1 MPRKRKEKPAVADQ
15 NPPDKQQNPPQPAQQ
30 PPQQPA
36 QGQPQPQAQQGP
48 PQHQQALAAAGLDW
62 GRLVGLALPQILA
75 LIRALLD
82 HAEAKAGGVPPS

>member
-1 MPRKRKEKPAVADQ
+1 MPRKKKEKPAVADQ
-15 NPPDKQQNPPQPAQQ
+15 NPPEKQQNPPQPAQQ
-30 PPQQPA
+30 QSA
-36 QGQPQPQAQQGP
+36 QGQPQPQQAP